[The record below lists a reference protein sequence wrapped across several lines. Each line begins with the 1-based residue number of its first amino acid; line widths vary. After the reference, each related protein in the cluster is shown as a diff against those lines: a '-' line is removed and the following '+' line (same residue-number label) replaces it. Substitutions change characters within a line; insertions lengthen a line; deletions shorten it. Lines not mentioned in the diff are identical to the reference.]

1 MATETPYSKIDHQP
15 LLEQNDDQVT
25 KQLATSSSSSSSF
38 RKILYLLLSFAAI
51 ISATLVAFNLF
62 RNSNDINFTSSSIV
76 VPLHLCDGGFH
87 SKASCLAMLN
97 ESINGDKLIG
107 KSSVPA
113 ASLQIFL
120 EKSVSRISNT
130 METVNGFNRLSN
142 DLKEQ
147 EALRNCIE
155 LIDSSIDRVT
165 DSVKALIESTR
176 SNHES
181 LDDAHTWLSAVLTNH
196 VTCLD
201 GLNEVSELGES
212 IRLPIETEMKD
223 LIARARVSL
232 AIIAEISPSSSANEE
247 TRGWFASKTLQL
259 PSWVTMRDRKL
270 LETLPNAVT
279 PNVVVAKDGSGRFK
293 SVQEAVT
300 AAPDNSKT
308 RYVIHIKKGVYK
320 EKVEIGKKKKNLM
333 IVGDG
338 MDATVI
344 TGSLNFIDGTS
355 TYNSATVVVQG
366 DGFIAQDICF
376 QNTAGPEKHQ
386 AVAIRVGA
394 DQTVFSRCKF
404 DAYQDTLYAHSLRQ
418 FYRDCSIMGTVDFIF
433 GNAAMV
439 VQNSKVIARKPMK
452 NQNNMCTAQ
461 GRTDPNQI
469 TGISIQNC
477 NVIASS
483 DLEPV
488 KGSFKTFLG
497 RPWKAYSRTVYMES
511 SLGDL
516 INPAGWAEWNS
527 SNPFTKTLYYG
538 EYANTGPGA
547 GTANRVKWPG
557 YHVIKKPAEAKKFT
571 VAELIQGGVW
581 LNSTGVAFTEGL

>member
-1 MATETPYSKIDHQP
+1 M
-15 LLEQNDDQVT
+15 
-25 KQLATSSSSSSSF
+25 
-38 RKILYLLLSFAAI
+38 LS
-51 ISATLVAFNLF
+51 
-62 RNSNDINFTSSSIV
+62 
-76 VPLHLCDGGFH
+76 
-87 SKASCLAMLN
+87 
-97 ESINGDKLIG
+97 ESGDELIG
-107 KSSVPA
+107 KSSVP
-113 ASLQIFL
+113 SNSDFLQIFL
-120 EKSVSRISNT
+120 KKSLPRISNA
-130 METVNGFNRLSN
+130 MEVVNGFNRLSN

-155 LIDSSIDRVT
+155 LMDSSIDRVN
-165 DSVKALIESTR
+165 DSVEALRKNT
-176 SNHES
+176 H
-181 LDDAHTWLSAVLTNH
+181 AVLTNH

-201 GLNEVSELGES
+201 GLNEVSSLGLS
-212 IRLPIETEMKD
+212 IRLPIEMEMKD

-232 AIIAEISPSSSANEE
+232 AMIAEISASSSSNED
-247 TRGWFASKTLQL
+247 TTSWLASKTLQL

-279 PNVVVAKDGSGRFK
+279 ANVVVAKDGSGDLR
-293 SVQEAVT
+293 
-300 AAPDNSKT
+300 
-308 RYVIHIKKGVYK
+308 RCKKRSRLHRIILKLDWEK
-320 EKVEIGKKKKNLM
+320 EENLM

-338 MDATVI
+338 MDATII

-366 DGFIAQDICF
+366 DGFIAQDVCF

-418 FYRDCSIMGTVDFIF
+418 FYRDS
-433 GNAAMV
+433 MV

-461 GRTDPNQI
+461 GRIDPNQN
-469 TGISIQNC
+469 TGTSIQNC
-477 NVIASS
+477 NVIANI
-483 DLEPV
+483 
-488 KGSFKTFLG
+488 LG

-511 SLGDL
+511 FLGDL
-516 INPAGWAEWNS
+516 INPAGWAEWNA

-538 EYANTGPGA
+538 EYANRGPGA

-557 YHVIKKPAEAKKFT
+557 LPCHKNPAEAEKFT
-571 VAELIQGGVW
+571 VAKLIQGGAW
-581 LNSTGVAFTEGL
+581 LKSTGVAFTEGL

>member
-1 MATETPYSKIDHQP
+1 MATQTPYSKIDHQP
-15 LLEQNDDQVT
+15 LLDQNDD
-25 KQLATSSSSSSSF
+25 LATSTSI
-38 RKILYLLLSFAAI
+38 KILYVFLSFAAI
-51 ISATLVAFNLF
+51 ISATLVAFNFF
-62 RNSNDINFTSSSIV
+62 RNSNDISSSSFV
-76 VPLHLCDGGFH
+76 VPLHVCDSGFH

-97 ESINGDKLIG
+97 ESINGDELIG
-107 KSSVPA
+107 KSSVP
-113 ASLQIFL
+113 SNSDFLQIFL
-120 EKSVSRISNT
+120 NKSVPRISNT
-130 METVNGFNRLSN
+130 MEVVNGFNRFSN

-147 EALRNCIE
+147 ALRNCIE
-155 LIDSSIDRVT
+155 LMDSSIDRVN
-165 DSVKALIESTR
+165 DSVESLRENTQ

-201 GLNEVSELGES
+201 GLNEVSELGLS
-212 IRLPIETEMKD
+212 VRLPVEMEMKD

-232 AIIAEISPSSSANEE
+232 AMIAEISASSSSYED
-247 TRGWFASKTLQL
+247 TTSWLASKTLQL

-270 LETLPNAVT
+270 LETPSNAVT
-279 PNVVVAKDGSGRFK
+279 ANVVVAKDGSGRFK

-300 AAPDNSKT
+300 AAPNNTKT
-308 RYVIHIKKGVYK
+308 RYVIHVKKGVYK
-320 EKVEIGKKKKNLM
+320 EKVEIGKKKINLM

-461 GRTDPNQI
+461 GRTDPNQN
-469 TGISIQNC
+469 TGTSIQNC

-511 SLGDL
+511 FLGDL
-516 INPAGWAEWNS
+516 INPAGWAEWNA
-527 SNPFTKTLYYG
+527 SNPFTKTLFYG
-538 EYANTGPGA
+538 EYANRGPGA

-557 YHVIKKPAEAKKFT
+557 YHVIKNPAEAEKFT

-581 LNSTGVAFTEGL
+581 LKSTGVAFTEGL

>member
-1 MATETPYSKIDHQP
+1 
-15 LLEQNDDQVT
+15 
-25 KQLATSSSSSSSF
+25 
-38 RKILYLLLSFAAI
+38 
-51 ISATLVAFNLF
+51 
-62 RNSNDINFTSSSIV
+62 
-76 VPLHLCDGGFH
+76 
-87 SKASCLAMLN
+87 
-97 ESINGDKLIG
+97 
-107 KSSVPA
+107 
-113 ASLQIFL
+113 
-120 EKSVSRISNT
+120 

-355 TYNSATVVVQG
+355 TYNSATVG
-366 DGFIAQDICF
+366 KII
-376 QNTAGPEKHQ
+376 
-386 AVAIRVGA
+386 
-394 DQTVFSRCKF
+394 
-404 DAYQDTLYAHSLRQ
+404 YL
-418 FYRDCSIMGTVDFIF
+418 
-433 GNAAMV
+433 
-439 VQNSKVIARKPMK
+439 
-452 NQNNMCTAQ
+452 
-461 GRTDPNQI
+461 
-469 TGISIQNC
+469 
-477 NVIASS
+477 
-483 DLEPV
+483 
-488 KGSFKTFLG
+488 
-497 RPWKAYSRTVYMES
+497 
-511 SLGDL
+511 
-516 INPAGWAEWNS
+516 
-527 SNPFTKTLYYG
+527 
-538 EYANTGPGA
+538 
-547 GTANRVKWPG
+547 
-557 YHVIKKPAEAKKFT
+557 
-571 VAELIQGGVW
+571 
-581 LNSTGVAFTEGL
+581 

>member
-1 MATETPYSKIDHQP
+1 
-15 LLEQNDDQVT
+15 
-25 KQLATSSSSSSSF
+25 
-38 RKILYLLLSFAAI
+38 
-51 ISATLVAFNLF
+51 
-62 RNSNDINFTSSSIV
+62 
-76 VPLHLCDGGFH
+76 
-87 SKASCLAMLN
+87 
-97 ESINGDKLIG
+97 
-107 KSSVPA
+107 
-113 ASLQIFL
+113 
-120 EKSVSRISNT
+120 
-130 METVNGFNRLSN
+130 ME
-142 DLKEQ
+142 
-147 EALRNCIE
+147 I
-155 LIDSSIDRVT
+155 
-165 DSVKALIESTR
+165 
-176 SNHES
+176 
-181 LDDAHTWLSAVLTNH
+181 
-196 VTCLD
+196 
-201 GLNEVSELGES
+201 
-212 IRLPIETEMKD
+212 KD

-232 AIIAEISPSSSANEE
+232 AMIAEISASSSSNED
-247 TRGWFASKTLQL
+247 TTSWLSSKTLQF

-279 PNVVVAKDGSGRFK
+279 ANVVVAKDGSGRFK

-300 AAPDNSKT
+300 AAPNNTKT
-308 RYVIHIKKGVYK
+308 RYVIHVKKGVYK
-320 EKVEIGKKKKNLM
+320 EKVEIGKKKKKNLM

-366 DGFIAQDICF
+366 DGFIAQDVCF

-394 DQTVFSRCKF
+394 DQTVSSRCKF
-404 DAYQDTLYAHSLRQ
+404 DAYQDTLYAHSLHQ
-418 FYRDCSIMGTVDFIF
+418 FYRDCSITGTVDFIF

-439 VQNSKVIARKPMK
+439 VPNSKVIARKPMK

-461 GRTDPNQI
+461 GRTDPNQN
-469 TGISIQNC
+469 TGTSIQNC

-511 SLGDL
+511 FLGDL
-516 INPAGWAEWNS
+516 INPAGWAEWNA
-527 SNPFTKTLYYG
+527 SNPFTRTLYYG
-538 EYANTGPGA
+538 EYANRGPGA

-557 YHVIKKPAEAKKFT
+557 YHVIKNAAEAEKFT

-581 LNSTGVAFTEGL
+581 LKSTGVAFTEGL

>member
-1 MATETPYSKIDHQP
+1 MATQTPYSKIDHQP
-15 LLEQNDDQVT
+15 LLDQNDD
-25 KQLATSSSSSSSF
+25 LATSSSTSI
-38 RKILYLLLSFAAI
+38 KILYVFLSFAAI
-51 ISATLVAFNLF
+51 ISATLVAFNFF
-62 RNSNDINFTSSSIV
+62 RNSNDISSSSFV
-76 VPLHLCDGGFH
+76 VPLHVCDSGFH

-97 ESINGDKLIG
+97 ESINGDELIG
-107 KSSVPA
+107 KSSVP
-113 ASLQIFL
+113 SNSDFLQIFL
-120 EKSVSRISNT
+120 NKSVPRISNT
-130 METVNGFNRLSN
+130 MEVVNGFNRFSN

-155 LIDSSIDRVT
+155 LMDSSIDRIN
-165 DSVKALIESTR
+165 DSVESLRENTQ

-201 GLNEVSELGES
+201 GLNEVSELGLS
-212 IRLPIETEMKD
+212 VRLPVEMEMKD

-232 AIIAEISPSSSANEE
+232 AMIAEISASSSSYED
-247 TRGWFASKTLQL
+247 TTSWLASKTLQL

-270 LETLPNAVT
+270 LETPSNAVT
-279 PNVVVAKDGSGRFK
+279 ANVVVAKDGSGRFK

-300 AAPDNSKT
+300 AAPNNTKT
-308 RYVIHIKKGVYK
+308 RYVIHVKKGVYK
-320 EKVEIGKKKKNLM
+320 EKVEIGKKKINLM

-461 GRTDPNQI
+461 GRTDPNQN
-469 TGISIQNC
+469 TGTSIQNC

-511 SLGDL
+511 FLGDL
-516 INPAGWAEWNS
+516 INPAGWAEWNA
-527 SNPFTKTLYYG
+527 SNPFTKTLFYG
-538 EYANTGPGA
+538 EYANRGPGA

-557 YHVIKKPAEAKKFT
+557 YHVIKNPAEAEKFT

-581 LNSTGVAFTEGL
+581 LKSTGVAFTEGL

>member
-1 MATETPYSKIDHQP
+1 MANYDHQP
-15 LLEQNDDQVT
+15 LLDQNDNQVT
-25 KQLATSSSSSSSF
+25 KRLATSSS
-38 RKILYLLLSFAAI
+38 RKLLYVFLSLAVVI
-51 ISATLVAFNLF
+51 CSATLIAFNFL
-62 RNSNDINFTSSSIV
+62 RNSNNVSFSSSSIV
-76 VPLHLCDGGFH
+76 VPPLHLCDGFH
-87 SKASCLAMLN
+87 HRASCLSMLT
-97 ESINGDKLIG
+97 ESTG
-107 KSSVPA
+107 KSRAPS
-113 ASLQIFL
+113 ASEFLQIFL

-130 METVNGFNRLSN
+130 MEVVNGFNRFSN

-147 EALRNCIE
+147 GALRSCIE
-155 LIDSSIDRVT
+155 LMDSSIDRVN
-165 DSVKALIESTR
+165 DSVEALKKYTR
-176 SNHES
+176 SNHKS

-201 GLNEVSELGES
+201 ELNEFGYS
-212 IRLPIETEMKD
+212 IRVPIEMEMKD
-223 LIARARVSL
+223 LIDRARVSL
-232 AIIAEISPSSSANEE
+232 AMITEISLSSSSNEE
-247 TRGWFASKTLQL
+247 TTSWLASKTLKL

-279 PNVVVAKDGSGRFK
+279 ADVVVAKDGSGKFT
-293 SVQEAVT
+293 SVQQAVT
-300 AAPDNSKT
+300 AAPDKSKT
-308 RYVIHIKKGVYK
+308 RYVIHIKKGVYE

-333 IVGDG
+333 FVGDG

-344 TGSLNFIDGTS
+344 TGSLNYVDGTS
-355 TYNSATVVVQG
+355 TFNSATVVVQG

-376 QNTAGPEKHQ
+376 QNTAGAVKHQ

-394 DQTVFSRCKF
+394 DQAVFSRCKF
-404 DAYQDTLYAHSLRQ
+404 DAYQDTLYAHSNRQ

-452 NQNNMCTAQ
+452 NQGNMCTAQ
-461 GRTDPNQI
+461 GRTDPNQN

-497 RPWKAYSRTVYMES
+497 RPWKEYSRTVYMES
-511 SLGDL
+511 FLGDH
-516 INPAGWAEWNS
+516 IDPAGWSPWNQ
-527 SNPFTKTLYYG
+527 SNPFIKTLYYG
-538 EYANTGPGA
+538 EYANKGPGA

-557 YHVIKKPAEAKKFT
+557 YHVIKSQAEAKKFT
-571 VAELIQGGVW
+571 VAELIQGGFW
-581 LNSTGVAFTEGL
+581 LKSTGVAFTEGL

>member
-1 MATETPYSKIDHQP
+1 MATQTPCSKIDHQP
-15 LLEQNDDQVT
+15 LLDQNDDQVT
-25 KQLATSSSSSSSF
+25 KRS

-51 ISATLVAFNLF
+51 ISATLVAFNIL
-62 RNSNDINFTSSSIV
+62 RSSNDINFSSSSLIV

-87 SKASCLAMLN
+87 CKDSCLAMLN
-97 ESINGDKLIG
+97 VSINGDESIG
-107 KSSVPA
+107 KSSAP
-113 ASLQIFL
+113 SDSDFLQIFL

-130 METVNGFNRLSN
+130 MEVVNRFNRLSN

-155 LIDSSIDRVT
+155 LMDSSIDRVN
-165 DSVKALIESTR
+165 DSVEALRKNTQ
-176 SNHES
+176 SNHHES
-181 LDDAHTWLSAVLTNH
+181 LDDAHTWLSAVLTNP

-201 GLNEVSELGES
+201 GLNEVSELGLS
-212 IRLPIETEMKD
+212 IRLLIEMEMKD

-232 AIIAEISPSSSANEE
+232 AMIAEISASSSSNED
-247 TRGWFASKTLQL
+247 TAIWLASKTLQL

-279 PNVVVAKDGSGRFK
+279 ENVVVAKDGSGRFK
-293 SVQEAVT
+293 TVQEAVT
-300 AAPDNSKT
+300 AAPNNTKT
-308 RYVIHIKKGVYK
+308 RSVIHVKKGVYK

-333 IVGDG
+333 IVDDG
-338 MDATVI
+338 MDATII

-355 TYNSATVVVQG
+355 AYNSATVVVQG
-366 DGFIAQDICF
+366 DGFIGQDICF

-386 AVAIRVGA
+386 AVVIRVGA
-394 DQTVFSRCKF
+394 DQTVFS
-404 DAYQDTLYAHSLRQ
+404 H
-418 FYRDCSIMGTVDFIF
+418 CSIMGTVDFIF
-433 GNAAMV
+433 CNAAMV

-461 GRTDPNQI
+461 GRTDPNQN
-469 TGISIQNC
+469 TGTSIQNC

-511 SLGDL
+511 FLGDL
-516 INPAGWAEWNS
+516 INPAGWAEWNA
-527 SNPFTKTLYYG
+527 SNPFTKKLYYG
-538 EYANTGPGA
+538 EYANRGPG
-547 GTANRVKWPG
+547 PG
-557 YHVIKKPAEAKKFT
+557 YHVIKNPAKAEKFT
-571 VAELIQGGVW
+571 VAELIQGGAW
-581 LNSTGVAFTEGL
+581 LKSSRKYHLVLGIIY

>member
-1 MATETPYSKIDHQP
+1 MATQTPYSKIYHQP
-15 LLEQNDDQVT
+15 LLDQNDDQVT
-25 KQLATSSSSSSSF
+25 KKLATSSS

-51 ISATLVAFNLF
+51 VSATLVAFNLF
-62 RNSNDINFTSSSIV
+62 GNSNDIHFSPSSFV

-87 SKASCLAMLN
+87 SEASCLAMLN
-97 ESINGDKLIG
+97 ESING
-107 KSSVPA
+107 KSSVLS
-113 ASLQIFL
+113 ASDFLQIFL
-120 EKSVSRISNT
+120 KTSVPRISNT
-130 METVNGFNRLSN
+130 MEAVNGFNRLSN
-142 DLKEQ
+142 DLNEQ

-155 LIDSSIDRVT
+155 LMDSSIDRVN
-165 DSVKALIESTR
+165 DSVEALKKNTG

-201 GLNEVSELGES
+201 GLNEVSELSLS
-212 IRLPIETEMKD
+212 IRLPIEMEMKD

-232 AIIAEISPSSSANEE
+232 AMIAEISASSSSNED
-247 TRGWFASKTLQL
+247 TTSWLASKTLQL

-279 PNVVVAKDGSGRFK
+279 TNVVVAKDGSGRFK
-293 SVQEAVT
+293 TVQEAVT
-300 AAPDNSKT
+300 AAPNNTKT

-366 DGFIAQDICF
+366 DGFIAQDVCF

-461 GRTDPNQI
+461 GRTDPNQN
-469 TGISIQNC
+469 TGTSIQNC

-488 KGSFKTFLG
+488 KGSYKTFLG

-511 SLGDL
+511 FLGDL
-516 INPAGWAEWNS
+516 INPAGWAEWNA

-538 EYANTGPGA
+538 EYANRGPGA

-557 YHVIKKPAEAKKFT
+557 YHVIKNPAEAEKFT
-571 VAELIQGGVW
+571 VAELIQGGAW
-581 LNSTGVAFTEGL
+581 LKSTGVAFTEGL